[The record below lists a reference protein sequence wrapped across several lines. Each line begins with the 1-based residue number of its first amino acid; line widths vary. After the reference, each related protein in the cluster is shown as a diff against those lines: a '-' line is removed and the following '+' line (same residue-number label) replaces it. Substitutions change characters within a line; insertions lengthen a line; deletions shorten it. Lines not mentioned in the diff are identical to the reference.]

1 MDPIVC
7 KHKIPSD
14 KRYVELLTNYLTNL
28 LRLGGYNEST
38 NTQVK
43 DIVFAFKIALKRAIE
58 FAYGDNT
65 TSPLQVEFKVF
76 SEKLEI
82 TIRDYGKSYNPSKN
96 SSSTLDDYEEK
107 GLALHVIEKTMDIV
121 RYTAHHQ
128 KGGTLK
134 LVKVLKHLKNG

>member
-1 MDPIVC
+1 MDPIIC

-28 LRLGGYNEST
+28 LRLGGYNKG
-38 NTQVK
+38 NNKQIK
-43 DIVFAFKIALKRAIE
+43 DIIFAFKIALKRSIE
-58 FAYGDNT
+58 FAYGDDT
-65 TSPLQVEFKVF
+65 TSPLQVEFKVY
-76 SEKLEI
+76 SQKLEI

-96 SSSTLDDYEEK
+96 TSSTLADYEEK
-107 GLALHVIEKTMDIV
+107 GLALHIIEKTMDIV

-134 LVKVLKHLKNG
+134 LVKALKVAKNS